1 MKLGF
6 NTIMLQETRSRN
18 KRPAAERRVQTTSSR
33 NNTIMLQ
40 ETCLINIKK
49 KPQETRLQA
58 ASIKKIM
65 NLTTGPLLG
74 YKQHQKTHEPDY
86 KQQLRH

>member
-6 NTIMLQETRSRN
+6 NTIMLQETSSRK
-18 KRPAAERRVQTTSSR
+18 KRPATERRVQTTSIR

-40 ETCLINIKK
+40 ETCLIKIKK

-58 ASIKKIM
+58 SSTKKIM

-74 YKQHQKTHEPDY
+74 DKQHQKTHEPDN